1 MAHAAT
7 PDATLLLFTCL
18 SFLAFWTGQLDESRR
33 WWLPTA
39 AACGLAV
46 LTKGPIGVALP
57 GLVILLYFAWNR
69 ELGRLLDRRFF
80 GAALVFL
87 LVAGPWYGLVANET
101 RGEWVK
107 AFIGRENLQRFANP
121 MDQHDGPFYY
131 YLAALPV
138 MFAPWSASS
147 SPCCGMAGQG
157 RSATA
162 TPRQ

>member
-1 MAHAAT
+1 M
-7 PDATLLLFTCL
+7 
-18 SFLAFWTGQLDESRR
+18 
-33 WWLPTA
+33 PTA

-69 ELGRLLDRRFF
+69 ELGRLFDWRLL
-80 GAALVFL
+80 GTALVFV

-107 AFIGRENLQRFANP
+107 AFIAKENLQRFANP

-131 YLAALPV
+131 YLIVLPV
-138 MFAPWSASS
+138 MFAPWSAFLLAVLWYGIRGTTGEPHLPDR
-147 SPCCGMAGQG
+147 SPGGGASLLSLSPRLCGG
-157 RSATA
+157 RGSE
-162 TPRQ
+162 